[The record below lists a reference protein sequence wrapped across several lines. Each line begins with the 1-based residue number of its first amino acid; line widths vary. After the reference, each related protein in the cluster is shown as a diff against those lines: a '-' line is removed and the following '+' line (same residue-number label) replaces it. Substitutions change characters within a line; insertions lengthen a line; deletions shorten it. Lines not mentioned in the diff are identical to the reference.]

1 MNTQDFI
8 NNAEYLIRQCLN
20 QKNINP
26 TMEAWLRD
34 ACLDLA
40 KAREKDIRKTEYN
53 TFDDWMNEI
62 ENYST
67 RRERALEDTDVILW
81 AKTAWDIQ
89 QEKIEKYET
98 ILKHAMSEKTGVFF
112 ICGEAGEK
120 DSMGLPEKIM
130 VCPAYGLDGF
140 ATYVKD
146 QNYSSPGW

>member
-1 MNTQDFI
+1 MSD
-8 NNAEYLIRQCLN
+8 
-20 QKNINP
+20 
-26 TMEAWLRD
+26 
-34 ACLDLA
+34 
-40 KAREKDIRKTEYN
+40 YN

-140 ATYVKD
+140 ASYKKD
-146 QNYSSPGW
+146 RDYDAPGWITGSMLYRVIPNSRSWKNMENL

>member
-20 QKNINP
+20 QKNIDP

-62 ENYST
+62 ENYS
-67 RRERALEDTDVILW
+67 
-81 AKTAWDIQ
+81 
-89 QEKIEKYET
+89 
-98 ILKHAMSEKTGVFF
+98 
-112 ICGEAGEK
+112 
-120 DSMGLPEKIM
+120 
-130 VCPAYGLDGF
+130 
-140 ATYVKD
+140 
-146 QNYSSPGW
+146 SPVW

>member
-20 QKNINP
+20 QKNIDP

-40 KAREKDIRKTEYN
+40 KAREKDIRT
-53 TFDDWMNEI
+53 TQ
-62 ENYST
+62 
-67 RRERALEDTDVILW
+67 ILCK
-81 AKTAWDIQ
+81 AFP
-89 QEKIEKYET
+89 EKSG
-98 ILKHAMSEKTGVFF
+98 HFF

-120 DSMGLPEKIM
+120 DNMGLPEKIM

-140 ATYVKD
+140 ASYKKD
-146 QNYSSPGW
+146 RDYDAPGW

>member
-20 QKNINP
+20 QKNIDP

-130 VCPAYGLDGF
+130 VCPEYGLDGF
-140 ATYVKD
+140 ALYKKD
-146 QNYSSPGW
+146 IDYSAPGW